1 MSRTSALCRLITIP
15 EWLAAPSKYQRYWVR
30 YTLAGVASL
39 WALRFLYMC
48 GPPNAHGSCCTASQC
63 LALQTWHPLHER
75 AALPCTF
82 RRFYRD

>member
-1 MSRTSALCRLITIP
+1 MSCGSALCRLITIP

-48 GPPNAHGSCCTASQC
+48 APRPAAK
-63 LALQTWHPLHER
+63 ALEVHPIT
-75 AALPCTF
+75 LPHTPSMAPSA
-82 RRFYRD
+82 

>member
-1 MSRTSALCRLITIP
+1 MSCGSALCRLITIP

-48 GPPNAHGSCCTASQC
+48 VSG
-63 LALQTWHPLHER
+63 
-75 AALPCTF
+75 
-82 RRFYRD
+82 